1 MSLTD
6 VMSAAGLS
14 SWTEVAL
21 VLCFITFAAI
31 VLWVFVMR
39 GKHSYDDIRNL
50 PLEENSVGSVRAAA
64 KGGERP

>member
-31 VLWVFVMR
+31 VLWVFFVR
-39 GKHSYDDIRNL
+39 SKPSYDDIRNL
-50 PLEENSVGSVRAAA
+50 PLEENGAGGARPAE
-64 KGGERP
+64 KGGDRP

>member
-14 SWTEVAL
+14 SWTVVAL

-50 PLEENSVGSVRAAA
+50 PLEENGAGSPRAAV

>member
-21 VLCFITFAAI
+21 ILCFITFAAI
-31 VLWVFVMR
+31 VLWVFVVR
-39 GKHSYDDIRNL
+39 SKRSYDDIRNL
-50 PLEENSVGSVRAAA
+50 PLEENGAGGARAAV
-64 KGGERP
+64 KGGDRP

>member
-1 MSLTD
+1 MSLSD

-31 VLWVFVMR
+31 VVWVFFVR
-39 GKHSYDDIRNL
+39 SKPSYDQVRNL
-50 PLEENSVGSVRAAA
+50 PLDDNGAA
-64 KGGERP
+64 KGGDPS